1 MPLLVGKKVRH
12 TFNEG
17 NYIGRV
23 ISTVQ
28 GFPAFYNIVYDSDLD
43 KNGDVTENTVIYTYK
58 LLEDYKDKNLEI
70 IPEVVSRQIDVGS
83 LVSINIVL
91 NIEII
96 ACVCYI

>member
-1 MPLLVGKKVRH
+1 M
-12 TFNEG
+12 
-17 NYIGRV
+17 
-23 ISTVQ
+23 
-28 GFPAFYNIVYDSDLD
+28 YDSDLD
-43 KNGDVTENTVIYTYK
+43 ENGDVTENTVINTYK

-96 ACVCYI
+96 AFVCYI